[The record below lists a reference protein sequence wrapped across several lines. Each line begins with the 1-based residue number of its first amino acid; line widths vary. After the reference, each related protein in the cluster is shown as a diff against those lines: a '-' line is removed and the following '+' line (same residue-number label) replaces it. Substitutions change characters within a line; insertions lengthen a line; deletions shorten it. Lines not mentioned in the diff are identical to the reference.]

1 MALRV
6 HRAATLLL
14 PRGCMRQE
22 QFENRKKYHVRILFV
37 LTTCCHDEG
46 KPCPD
51 PEEVRNR
58 AGASPPS
65 PPPQQSIVCH
75 TSLTG
80 LHRTMDWSSHSRVG
94 SLVRCSGADPRCWI
108 FMCGSRTALC
118 WHGTVLSCRTTC
130 DNPHQGYWLD
140 SSSGYRTILLKSIP
154 HTTLTAYCRVCA
166 SPVSRQEPPLSL
178 VKQVICMSVGCQTLQ
193 PYTRTGRGRGYF
205 QPLWRSR
212 GQA

>member
-1 MALRV
+1 
-6 HRAATLLL
+6 
-14 PRGCMRQE
+14 MRQE
-22 QFENRKKYHVRILFV
+22 QFENRKKYHVRIRFV
-37 LTTCCHDEG
+37 LTTCCHDEE

-65 PPPQQSIVCH
+65 LPPQQLIVCH
-75 TSLTG
+75 TSFTG
-80 LHRTMDWSSHSRVG
+80 LHRAMDWSSHSRVG
-94 SLVRCSGADPRCWI
+94 SLVRCSGADRRSWI

-154 HTTLTAYCRVCA
+154 HTMLSAYCRVCA
-166 SPVSRQEPPLSL
+166 SPVSRQEPPSRLSSKSSACQL
-178 VKQVICMSVGCQTLQ
+178 VARPFSPIQGQGGVEGTFSLFGDHAAKLEGGQVKQPGMMT
-193 PYTRTGRGRGYF
+193 
-205 QPLWRSR
+205 
-212 GQA
+212 